1 MIKIG
6 IVGTGGMAHYHASTF
21 KNIEGISIISAC
33 DVDKNRVTKFADKF
47 DIKERYTSIDELLEK
62 SNQLSTPVIDINGE
76 IIVGFDEKLIESAL
90 NKASS

>member
-1 MIKIG
+1 MQIYVTPTCKWSNELKGWLKKKRIKYEEKDTSESQNG
-6 IVGTGGMAHYHASTF
+6 IF
-21 KNIEGISIISAC
+21 
-33 DVDKNRVTKFADKF
+33 R
-47 DIKERYTSIDELLEK
+47 DELLEK